1 MDKIIKQLPPNNDIY
16 YVDHD
21 RQTDT
26 FRVRKDNKIKIESD
40 DDDVKFIKQTPT
52 HSRDRLA
59 RRSKQNNSNEVRK
72 SKRLAKNQKGRV
84 VYWLQAKLKGNILI
98 KGERTKK
105 LLKHEKRLNSVAK
118 KLKDPKR
125 VKKLNL
131 WKRDNIKRELID
143 G

>member
-26 FRVRKDNKIKIESD
+26 FRVRKDNEIKIESDDDDDD

-52 HSRDRLA
+52 HPRDRLE
-59 RRSKQNNSNEVRK
+59 RRSKQGNNNEVRK
-72 SKRLAKNQKGRV
+72 SKRLAKKQKGRV
-84 VYWLQAKLKGNILI
+84 VMPTGALLAAGKIKRKYLN

-105 LLKHEKRLNSVAK
+105 C
-118 KLKDPKR
+118 
-125 VKKLNL
+125 
-131 WKRDNIKRELID
+131 
-143 G
+143 